1 MASANNIERLREQ
14 RGWKRPELAKRMNT
28 SAQQVERLEKGQRHL
43 RQDWIDRAAAAFGV
57 PSTEIIN
64 PDFDGAAQP
73 ADAGAIEMV
82 GIRNTDATFGLGAQY
97 MDVETEV
104 EVLQFP
110 RAWVETITHT
120 NAGLLSWA
128 RARGASMAPT
138 IGDGDLVLI
147 DHSQRRIEDRDLI
160 WAFTIDETRGIKRL
174 RRKGDRVQIM
184 SDNASVPIDEEP
196 LDFLNIIGR
205 VVAVIQKQ

>member
-1 MASANNIERLREQ
+1 MTQQTVSRFEQ
-14 RGWKRPELAKRMNT
+14 PGVAKRIPDWLRF
-28 SAQQVERLEKGQRHL
+28 AQE
-43 RQDWIDRAAAAFGV
+43 AFH
-57 PSTEIIN
+57 
-64 PDFDGAAQP
+64 DG
-73 ADAGAIEMV
+73 DASPRIHTTNYDAAIEMV

-97 MDVETEV
+97 LDVEPEV

-110 RAWVETITHT
+110 KAWVETITHT
-120 NAGLLSWA
+120 SAGLLSWA
-128 RARGASMAPT
+128 RARGASMTPT

-147 DHSQRRIEDRDLI
+147 DHSQRRIEDQDLI
-160 WAFTIDETRGIKRL
+160 WAFTMDETRGIKRL

-184 SDNASVPIDEEP
+184 SDNPSVSVDEEP